1 MQIVHYIPGAVG
13 AGAPGHTLPLTAPD
27 IDVLIDAEI
36 TRLPTALADHPELD
50 IVNTLLAHPEAQ
62 VPAALGVHTL
72 TPDTAIGGPIT
83 NALGEDGAGAL
94 ETAAA
99 AAVGMPTCIDAHA
112 VSGVPNDLAHAVS
125 GVPNDVVHA
134 GGNPVVAVP
143 NAIKLTTRTFT
154 LDVATLVGDLLTVTY
169 LEVGERVAV
178 S

>member
-1 MQIVHYIPGAVG
+1 M
-13 AGAPGHTLPLTAPD
+13 
-27 IDVLIDAEI
+27 
-36 TRLPTALADHPELD
+36 
-50 IVNTLLAHPEAQ
+50 
-62 VPAALGVHTL
+62 PAALGGHTL
-72 TPDTAIGGPIT
+72 LPDTAIGGPVT

-125 GVPNDVVHA
+125 GVPNDVVHGA
-134 GGNPVVAVP
+134 GADPVVPVP
-143 NAIKLTTRTFT
+143 TVAKLTTRTFT

-169 LEVGERVAV
+169 LEVGERVLV